1 VSDVAT
7 HAHAAHHPALQHH
20 FDTLEQQ
27 QNATTLGMWMFLVTE
42 VLFFGGLF
50 MAYILYRWMYGEA
63 FRQGSHELNVWLGL
77 FNTAVLIGSSL
88 TMALAVRA
96 GQTGRRSQQVIFLIS
111 TLLLG
116 TVFLCVKVVEYAEKF
131 THHLVPGEH
140 FQFHDAALKNGA
152 EMYFS
157 LYFAMTGLHATHMI
171 LGGFVLVPLIWM
183 AHKGRFSGAWYT
195 PLELFGL
202 YWHFVDIVWI
212 FLFPLLYLM

>member
-1 VSDVAT
+1 MS
-7 HAHAAHHPALQHH
+7 HSPAHAAHHPALQHH

-27 QNATTLGMWMFLVTE
+27 QNASMLGMWMFLIQE

-63 FRQGSHELNVWLGL
+63 FRVASHELDWLMG
-77 FNTAVLIGSSL
+77 FGNTVVLIGSSL

-96 GQTGRRSQQVIFLIS
+96 SKTGEKSALVFFLVA
-111 TLLLG
+111 TLILG
-116 TVFLCVKVVEYAEKF
+116 GVFLGVKVVEYSAKF
-131 THHLVPGEH
+131 EHHLIPGAH

-152 EMYFS
+152 EIYFS
-157 LYFAMTGLHATHMI
+157 LYFAMTGLHALHMI
-171 LGGFVLVPLIWM
+171 LGGFVLVPLIVM
-183 AHKGRFSGAWYT
+183 AMRGSFTPAWYT
-195 PLELFGL
+195 PIELFGL